1 MSLISAGPSCKRLRV
16 IFTIMPA
23 TLTARRISPLPNL
36 AAIAMCMAGIL
47 AFCQVLA
54 AQQQAAKPDKK
65 QQSAAE
71 LIKKQAPPKVIPRV
85 LDQAAPGNVSVYIS
99 LGKQRAYLKVGD
111 EVGIDT
117 PISSGKRAGMTPT
130 GKFVVVQKDPDHKS
144 SLYGAFVDK
153 NDMIVRAGVSAN
165 IDSAPSGTHFKGA
178 AMKWF
183 MRFGETLQSQRAE
196 GMHVGILP
204 GYPASHGCVRL
215 PEKIAPIIYS
225 KVSVGTPVTIGD

>member
-1 MSLISAGPSCKRLRV
+1 MS
-16 IFTIMPA
+16 A
-23 TLTARRISPLPNL
+23 TLTARPISPLPNL
-36 AAIAMCMAGIL
+36 AAIAMAVVGVF
-47 AFCQVLA
+47 AFCQALG
-54 AQQQAAKPDKK
+54 AQQHAGRPDK
-65 QQSAAE
+65 QQKPASE
-71 LIKKQAPPKVIPRV
+71 MLKKQAPPKVIPRV

-99 LGKQRAYLKVGD
+99 LGKQRAFLKVGD

-117 PISSGKRAGMTPT
+117 PISTGKRAGMTPA

-153 NDMIVRAGVSAN
+153 NDIIVRAGVSAK

-178 AMKWF
+178 PMKWF

>member
-1 MSLISAGPSCKRLRV
+1 MAL
-16 IFTIMPA
+16 
-23 TLTARRISPLPNL
+23 
-36 AAIAMCMAGIL
+36 AGIVV
-47 AFCQVLA
+47 FCQALG
-54 AQQQAAKPDKK
+54 AQQQSARPDKTQKPASEMIRK
-65 QQSAAE
+65 QD
-71 LIKKQAPPKVIPRV
+71 PPKVIPRV
-85 LDQAAPGNVSVYIS
+85 LDQATPGNVSVYVS

-117 PISSGKRAGMTPT
+117 PISSGKRAGMTPK
-130 GKFVVVQKDPDHKS
+130 GRFVVVQKDPDHKS

-153 NDMIVRAGVSAN
+153 NDMIVRAGVSAK

-178 AMKWF
+178 PMKWF
-183 MRFGETLQSQRAE
+183 MRFGEALQSQRAE

-215 PEKIAPIIYS
+215 PEKIAPIIYG

>member
-1 MSLISAGPSCKRLRV
+1 MIMS
-16 IFTIMPA
+16 A
-23 TLTARRISPLPNL
+23 TLTARPIFRLPDL
-36 AAIAMCMAGIL
+36 AAIAMGLAGVL
-47 AFCQVLA
+47 AFCQAVG
-54 AQQQAAKPDKK
+54 AQQQGARPEK
-65 QQSAAE
+65 QQKPATE
-71 LIKKQAPPKVIPRV
+71 MIRKQDQPKVIPRV
-85 LDQAAPGNVSVYIS
+85 LDQATSANVSVYVS
-99 LGKQRAYLKVGD
+99 LGKQRAFLKVGD

-117 PISSGKRAGMTPT
+117 PVSTGKRAGMTPK
-130 GKFVVVQKDPDHKS
+130 GSFVVVQKDPDHRS

-153 NDMIVRAGVSAN
+153 NDMIVRAGVSAK

-178 AMKWF
+178 PMKWF

>member
-1 MSLISAGPSCKRLRV
+1 MALAGV
-16 IFTIMPA
+16 F
-23 TLTARRISPLPNL
+23 
-36 AAIAMCMAGIL
+36 
-47 AFCQVLA
+47 AFCQALG
-54 AQQQAAKPDKK
+54 AQQQAGRPDK
-65 QQSAAE
+65 QQKPASE
-71 LIKKQAPPKVIPRV
+71 MIKKQAPPKVIPRV

-99 LGKQRAYLKVGD
+99 LGKQRAFLKVGD

-117 PISSGKRAGMTPT
+117 PVSTGKRAGMTPK
-130 GKFVVVQKDPDHKS
+130 GSFVVVQKDPDHKS

-153 NDMIVRAGVSAN
+153 NDMIVRAGVSAK

-178 AMKWF
+178 PMKWF
-183 MRFGETLQSQRAE
+183 MRFGETSQSHRAE